1 LKHTFTKIKH
11 SKRDESNLNQ
21 THFIKELTTLMKTLK
36 LQTKRENKGNLF
48 LKMPKIQSQKA
59 IRHQQAS
66 SSFLITDLNEPRHHP
81 MLVKT

>member
-1 LKHTFTKIKH
+1 
-11 SKRDESNLNQ
+11 
-21 THFIKELTTLMKTLK
+21 MKTLK

-48 LKMPKIQSQKA
+48 LKMPKIQSRKA